1 MALMSADAT
10 THPLASLVAV
20 WLEKINQAKRQR
32 WEKFGQYGA
41 EAMKFY
47 DGAHDFMWQEEY
59 ALGQQGF
66 LAKDGNAYLPRFR
79 MSVNRLFEAVA
90 LFGPALY
97 YRNPNVMVTVNQE
110 PEFSPE
116 VLGFN
121 QADEFGMQQFAGLM
135 QQLEMD
141 KSVKGSHAAIMEAY
155 ANRIQY
161 KTNKKAHARMAIV
174 ETILKGMSFLFTEIY
189 TPPGSNFR
197 IPRSTF
203 VSCDDV
209 GFDPDAEYE
218 ENCQWMFRECCHPV
232 NLVEREYGL
241 PEGSLK
247 GNLESLDSQAA
258 GRVNKAEQVK
268 RRKTGKSYDLLWYY
282 KIYSK
287 NGFGDRLKSTDK
299 KSVKSKFDFTP
310 FGDFCYLVVAP
321 GVPYFLNLPSQDLGL
336 PLEELLPRVSWPVP
350 FWQDQMCSNG
360 WPFSKLTFY
369 DKPKSI
375 YPVSLVKP
383 CIGELRFVNWCMSF
397 LADKVASSCQTIVA
411 VAKAA
416 GAEIQNQL
424 QSGMAPFTVIEI
436 SDILGKNVNELVSFL
451 QSPPFAMDI
460 WRMVSEVN
468 ASIDKRTGLTDLLYG
483 LTSTQ
488 MRSAAEAQIKDQNV
502 AVRPDDM
509 ANSTEDWISESC
521 MKEMEAARWV
531 LGGQDI
537 APVVGDLAAQVWEQ
551 QILTQDVDAVIRDF
565 TFRIEGGSS
574 RKPNKS
580 ARIGQLKELGAVI
593 APVLQQFAVAGNPG
607 PWNAYVN
614 ELGKAMEFD
623 ASQFVVQPPPLA
635 PPPEEQ
641 GPTPEEV
648 AAQAKQAESDA
659 KLSVQQHKMEMDHA
673 RGQQQMQMD
682 QERHDQEMDQAKEKG
697 AIELAL
703 KRALLRSRVTE
714 VPR

>member
-1 MALMSADAT
+1 MSLMSQEASS
-10 THPLASLVAV
+10 HPLNSLVRV
-20 WLEKINQAKRQR
+20 WVEKINQAKRQR
-32 WEKFGQYGA
+32 WERFGQYGA

-66 LAKDGNAYLPRFR
+66 LSKDGNGYLPRFR

-97 YRNPNVMVTVNQE
+97 YRNPTVMVSLNQE

-116 VLGFN
+116 SLGFS
-121 QADEFGMQQFAGLM
+121 QADEFGMQEFAAIM
-135 QQLEMD
+135 QQVELD
-141 KSVKGSHAAIMEAY
+141 KSVKTSHASIMEAY
-155 ANRIQY
+155 SNRIQY

-189 TPPGSNFR
+189 SPPGSNFR

-209 GFDPDAEYE
+209 GFDPDADYE
-218 ENCQWMFRECCHPV
+218 ENAQWCFRECVHPV

-247 GNLESLDSQAA
+247 GNMESLDSQSM
-258 GRVNKAEQVK
+258 GKVNKAEAVR

-287 NGFGDRLKSTDK
+287 NGFGEKLKSTDK
-299 KSVKSKFDFTP
+299 QSVKSQFDFSP
-310 FGDFCYLVVAP
+310 FGDYCYLVVAP
-321 GVPYFLNLPSQDLGL
+321 GVPFFLNMPSWDLGL
-336 PLEELLPRVSWPVP
+336 PLEELVPRVSWPVP

-360 WPFSKLTFY
+360 WPFSKLSFY
-369 DKPKSI
+369 EKPKSI

-468 ASIDKRTGLTDLLYG
+468 ASIDKRTGLTELLYG
-483 LTSTQ
+483 ITGAQ
-488 MRSAAEAQIKDQNV
+488 IRSAAEAQIKDQNI

-521 MKEMEAARWV
+521 MKEMEAARWI

-537 APVVGDLAAQVWEQ
+537 APVVGNLAGKVWDE
-551 QILTQDVDAVIRDF
+551 QILTQDVDAIIRDF
-565 TFRIEGGSS
+565 TFRIEAGSS
-574 RKPNKS
+574 RKPNKGS
-580 ARIGQLKELGAVI
+580 RVAQLKEIGAVI
-593 APVLQQFAVAGNPG
+593 APVLQQFAVSGNPG
-607 PWNAYVN
+607 PWNAYVSQ
-614 ELGKAMEFD
+614 LGKAMEFD
-623 ASQFVVQPPPLA
+623 PSQFFVQPPE
-635 PPPEEQ
+635 PPPMPEQQ
-641 GPTPEEV
+641 GPSPEEM
-648 AAQAKQAESDA
+648 AAQQKAEESNAKMDVQRH
-659 KLSVQQHKMEMDHA
+659 KLEMDHA
-673 RGQQQMQMD
+673 KAMQQMEID
-682 QERHDQEMDQAKEKG
+682 QDRHEQEMDQMRQKG
-697 AIELAL
+697 RLEMDL
-703 KRALLRSRVTE
+703 KRILTKRATE

>member
-1 MALMSADAT
+1 MAMMSADSAS
-10 THPLASLVAV
+10 HPLNSLVRV

-66 LAKDGNAYLPRFR
+66 LSKDSNAYLPRFR

-97 YRNPNVMVTVNQE
+97 YRNPNVMVTLNDE

-116 VLGFN
+116 SLGYN
-121 QADEFGMQQFAGLM
+121 QMDEYAMQEFGSIMQGLQM
-135 QQLEMD
+135 E
-141 KSVKGSHAAIMEAY
+141 KSMKKSHASIMESY
-155 ANRIQY
+155 SNRIQY

-189 TPPGSNFR
+189 SPPGSNFR

-209 GFDPDAEYE
+209 GFDPDAEYD
-218 ENCQWMFRECCHPV
+218 ENATWMFRECCHPV

-247 GNLESLDSQAA
+247 GNLESLDSQAQ
-258 GRVNKAEQVK
+258 GRVNKADAAK

-287 NGFGDRLKSTDK
+287 NGFGERLKSTDK
-299 KSVKSKFDFTP
+299 QSLKSKFDFSP
-310 FGDFCYLVVAP
+310 FGDYCYLVVAP
-321 GVPYFLNLPSQDLGL
+321 NVPFFLNMPSWDLDK
-336 PLEELLPRVSWPVP
+336 PLEELIPRVAWPVP

-360 WPFSKLTFY
+360 WPFSKLCFY
-369 DKPKSI
+369 EKPKSI

-424 QSGMAPFTVIEI
+424 QSGMAPFTVLEI

-483 LTSTQ
+483 ITSTQ
-488 MRSAAEAQIKDQNV
+488 MRSAAEAQVRDQNV
-502 AVRPDDM
+502 SVRPDDM
-509 ANSTEDWISESC
+509 ANSCEDWISESC
-521 MKEMEAARWV
+521 MKEIEAARWL
-531 LGGQDI
+531 LGSQDI
-537 APVVGDLAAQVWEQ
+537 APVVGPLAAKVWEE
-551 QILTQDVDAVIRDF
+551 QILTQDVDSVIRDF
-565 TFRIEGGSS
+565 TFRIESGSS
-574 RKPNKS
+574 RKPNKN
-580 ARIGQLKELGAVI
+580 ARVQQLKELGAVI
-593 APVLQQFAVAGNPG
+593 APVLQQFAMSGNPG
-607 PWNAYVN
+607 PWNAYVDQ
-614 ELGKAMEFD
+614 LGKAMEFD
-623 ASQFVVQPPPLA
+623 AAEFIVQPPP
-635 PPPEEQ
+635 PPEPSQQ
-641 GPTPEEV
+641 GPSPEEI
-648 AAQAKQAESDA
+648 AAQAKAQEADMKMQSE
-659 KLSVQQHKMEMDHA
+659 QHRMEMDHQKA
-673 RGQQQMQMD
+673 MQQMGMD
-682 QERHDQEMDQAKEKG
+682 QEKHDQEMSQMKEKG
-697 AIELAL
+697 ALELAL
-703 KRALLRSRVTE
+703 KRSLLRGRATE
-714 VPR
+714 VKR